1 MSAKSGKSKKS
12 AKSAKPPKE
21 MKDLVHKK
29 DRLTYLE
36 VIAYLIDLK
45 EADAR
50 VKDPLKNIEEI
61 FDKIQKW
68 KEAFGDQEKQAAA
81 VTHALKQAPE
91 DRLDVHNVRTLA
103 TKLQTLQ
110 QAIGLSDDE
119 MYIIIY
125 SSIDHD
131 NLNNLIVHAGE
142 FLMWFNLNFEGES
155 REEIDF
161 RESK

>member
-1 MSAKSGKSKKS
+1 
-12 AKSAKPPKE
+12 
-21 MKDLVHKK
+21 
-29 DRLTYLE
+29 
-36 VIAYLIDLK
+36 
-45 EADAR
+45 
-50 VKDPLKNIEEI
+50 
-61 FDKIQKW
+61 
-68 KEAFGDQEKQAAA
+68 
-81 VTHALKQAPE
+81 LKQAPE

-110 QAIGLSDDE
+110 DAIGLSDDE

-125 SSIDHD
+125 TSIDHD

>member
-1 MSAKSGKSKKS
+1 
-12 AKSAKPPKE
+12 
-21 MKDLVHKK
+21 
-29 DRLTYLE
+29 
-36 VIAYLIDLK
+36 
-45 EADAR
+45 
-50 VKDPLKNIEEI
+50 
-61 FDKIQKW
+61 
-68 KEAFGDQEKQAAA
+68 
-81 VTHALKQAPE
+81 
-91 DRLDVHNVRTLA
+91 
-103 TKLQTLQ
+103 
-110 QAIGLSDDE
+110 